1 MRSPPGKCTI
11 QGMNQ
16 LCRLRMACV
25 NGTLILV
32 LLILVPCACSE
43 TIEPL
48 EPLPSARQL
57 AWHEVEMYGLV
68 CFNLVTYENKEW
80 GYGDADPAIFN
91 PSEFSAYQ
99 IVKAAKE
106 GGLKGIIL
114 VCKHHEGFCLWPTK
128 TTDYNISFSPW
139 KNGQGDMVKE
149 FQLACEQIGMKF
161 GVYLSP
167 WDRNSAV
174 YGQPGYIPIYYE
186 QLRELLTGYGELFEV
201 WFDGANGGDG
211 WYGGADT
218 IRNIDRFSYYG
229 WDSIY
234 AIVRD
239 LQPDAVIFS
248 DMGDIRWV
256 GNEEGYAGE
265 TSWCMYTPKGRED
278 DKEPAPGFTKYWEA
292 TEGHEDGKFWM
303 PSECDFSI
311 RPGWYYHAD
320 QNQAVKSSE
329 VLFEH
334 YLKTVGR
341 NASFNLGLPP
351 DTRGILHETDVE
363 SLQGFKQ
370 ILDEA
375 FKTNLALRQKITTD
389 VSRRGYPGKKLIDG
403 NPRSCWAAPEHQT
416 TAEIVIQLNE
426 IQEFNSILLQEHIEL
441 GQRIKSFLVEVRK
454 DDEFVRVAEATTV
467 GHKRILTFETV
478 QTDAIKV
485 TVTDSR
491 AAPVL
496 CEIQLYRF
504 PDL

>member
-1 MRSPPGKCTI
+1 MKH
-11 QGMNQ
+11 
-16 LCRLRMACV
+16 
-25 NGTLILV
+25 
-32 LLILVPCACSE
+32 LLILALAISTFFGCSGP
-43 TIEPL
+43 IEPL
-48 EPLPSARQL
+48 EPVPTPRHL
-57 AWHEVEMYGLV
+57 AWHELEMYGLV
-68 CFNLVTYENKEW
+68 CFNLATFEDKEW

-91 PSEFSAYQ
+91 PTEFSAEQ
-99 IVKAAKE
+99 IVNTAKE
-106 GGLKGIIL
+106 GGLNGIIL

-128 TTDYNISFSPW
+128 TTDYNISKSPW

-149 FQLACEQIGMKF
+149 FQLACENADMKF

-167 WDRNSAV
+167 WDRNSSV

-218 IRNIDRFSYYG
+218 VRNIDRFSYYG

-234 AIVRD
+234 SIVRE

-248 DMGDIRWV
+248 DMGDVRWV

-265 TSWCMYTPKGRED
+265 TSWCMYTPKGRDDD
-278 DKEPAPGFTKYWEA
+278 DKPAPGYTKYWEA
-292 TEGHEDGKFWM
+292 VEGHEDGKFWT

-311 RPGWYYHAD
+311 RPGWYYHED
-320 QNQAVKSSE
+320 QNHEVKSAG
-329 VLFEH
+329 VLFDH

-351 DTRGILHETDVE
+351 DTRGIMHENDVE
-363 SLQGFKQ
+363 SLKGFKQ

-375 FKTNLALRQKITTD
+375 FRSNLALKQKISTD
-389 VSRRGYPGKKLIDG
+389 VASSGYPGKKVIDG
-403 NPRSCWAAPEHQT
+403 NPKTYWAAPEHT
-416 TAEIVIQLNE
+416 TSAEIIIRLDEVRE
-426 IQEFNSILLQEHIEL
+426 INAILLQEYIPL
-441 GQRIKSFLVEVRK
+441 GQRVKSFRLEVK
-454 DDEFVRVAEATTV
+454 KADEFVLVGEATTI
-467 GHKRILTFETV
+467 GYKRILTFDLV
-478 QTDAIKV
+478 RTDEIKI

-496 CEIQLYRF
+496 SEIQLYRF

>member
-1 MRSPPGKCTI
+1 MK
-11 QGMNQ
+11 Q
-16 LCRLRMACV
+16 LLIF
-25 NGTLILV
+25 LIL
-32 LLILVPCACSE
+32 ILTFFGCSE
-43 TIEPL
+43 IIEPL
-48 EPLPSARQL
+48 EPVPAARHH

-68 CFNLVTYENKEW
+68 CFNLVTFENKEW
-80 GYGDADPAIFN
+80 GYGDADPDIFN
-91 PSEFSAYQ
+91 PSEFSAEQ
-99 IVKAAKE
+99 IVNAARE
-106 GGLKGIIL
+106 GGLKGVIL

-128 TTDYNISFSPW
+128 TSDYNISKSPW

-149 FQLACEQIGMKF
+149 FQLACEKAGMKF

-234 AIVRD
+234 QIVRE
-239 LQPDAVIFS
+239 LQPNAVIFS
-248 DMGDIRWV
+248 DMGDVRWV

-265 TSWCMYTPKGRED
+265 TSWCMYTPKGRD
-278 DKEPAPGFTKYWEA
+278 DDSKPAPGFTKYWEA
-292 TEGHEDGKFWM
+292 SEGHEDGKFWM
-303 PSECDFSI
+303 PSESDFSI
-311 RPGWYYHAD
+311 RPGWYYHED
-320 QNQAVKSSE
+320 QNNAVKSSA

-351 DTRGILHETDVE
+351 DIRGIMHENDTE
-363 SLQGFKQ
+363 SLKGFRQ

-375 FKTNLALRQKITTD
+375 FKSNLAQGQKISTD
-389 VSRRGYPGKKLIDG
+389 EARKGYPGRKMNDG
-403 NPRSCWAAPEHQT
+403 NPDTYWAAPEGRT
-416 TAEIVIQLNE
+416 TAEIIIQLDEMRE
-426 IQEFNSILLQEHIEL
+426 INAILLQEYIQL
-441 GQRIKSFLVEVRK
+441 GQRIKSFSVKVRK
-454 DDEFVRVAEATTV
+454 ADEFVVVEEATTI
-467 GHKRILTFETV
+467 GFKRILTFDTV
-478 QTDAIKV
+478 QTDEIKI
-485 TVTDSR
+485 TIRDSR

-496 CEIQLYRF
+496 SEIQLYRF
-504 PDL
+504 PNH

>member
-1 MRSPPGKCTI
+1 MKHH
-11 QGMNQ
+11 
-16 LCRLRMACV
+16 
-25 NGTLILV
+25 
-32 LLILVPCACSE
+32 LVPMLAILTFYGCSQ

-48 EPLPSARQL
+48 EPVPASRHLL
-57 AWHEVEMYGLV
+57 WHEVEMYGLV
-68 CFNLVTYENKEW
+68 CFNLVTFEDKEW

-91 PSEFSAYQ
+91 PTEFSAEQ
-99 IVKAAKE
+99 IVSTAKE

-128 TTDYNISFSPW
+128 TTDYNISRSPW

-149 FQLACEQIGMKF
+149 FQLACEKAGMKF

-174 YGQPGYIPIYYE
+174 YGQDGYIPIYYE
-186 QLRELLTGYGELFEV
+186 QLRELLSNYGELFEV

-234 AIVRD
+234 SIVRE
-239 LQPDAVIFS
+239 LQPNAVIFS
-248 DMGDIRWV
+248 DMGDVRWV

-265 TSWCMYTPKGRED
+265 TSWCLYTPKGKED
-278 DKEPAPGFTKYWEA
+278 DDRPAPGFTKYWEG

-311 RPGWYYHAD
+311 RPGWYYHKD
-320 QNQAVKSSE
+320 QNDAVKSSV

-351 DTRGILHETDVE
+351 DTRGIMHENDVQA
-363 SLQGFKQ
+363 LRGFKR
-370 ILDEA
+370 ILDQA
-375 FKTNLALRQKITTD
+375 FKENLALKQNITT
-389 VSRRGYPGKKLIDG
+389 SLTRKGYPGRRMLDA
-403 NPRSCWAAPEHQT
+403 NSQTYWAAPENVIQ
-416 TAEIVIQLNE
+416 AEIIIQLDEMRE
-426 IQEFNSILLQEHIEL
+426 INAIQLQEFIKL
-441 GQRIKSFLVEVRK
+441 GQRVKAFRIEAKEA
-454 DDEFVRVAEATTV
+454 DEFVVLGEATTI
-467 GHKRILTFETV
+467 GYKRILTFDPV
-478 QTDAIKV
+478 KTDELRITIV
-485 TVTDSR
+485 DSR
-491 AAPVL
+491 AAPL
-496 CEIQLYRF
+496 ISEIQLYRF